1 MFVCKFTTIPTIA
14 ALALILAACAADTSA
29 LDNDRLEQARLARR
43 LDMQAW
49 ELQVR
54 IREAAELR
62 ARLDAEAASR
72 PLAAPVLVAAMRT
85 GEYECD
91 LSRRVELKQVDPHG
105 RSATLHWQGRDYPMQ
120 AVRAATGALRLEDP
134 QAGLVWL
141 TILGK
146 SILLDSRDG
155 KQLANDC
162 NHVS

>member
-1 MFVCKFTTIPTIA
+1 MIA
-14 ALALILAACAADTSA
+14 RSLFLRTPAILLCLSVAACAT
-29 LDNDRLEQARLARR
+29 DNGLQAEALEQARLTRELER
-43 LDMQAW
+43 LAW
-49 ELQVR
+49 ESAQ
-54 IREAAELR
+54 RERLAAELAARLAAER
-62 ARLDAEAASR
+62 ARR
-72 PLAAPVLVAAMRT
+72 PIAAPVLVAAMRS

-91 LSRRVELKQVDPHG
+91 LSRRVELKEVDPDG
-105 RSATLHWQGRDYPMQ
+105 LSATLHWQGRDYPMQ

-162 NHVS
+162 NHAS